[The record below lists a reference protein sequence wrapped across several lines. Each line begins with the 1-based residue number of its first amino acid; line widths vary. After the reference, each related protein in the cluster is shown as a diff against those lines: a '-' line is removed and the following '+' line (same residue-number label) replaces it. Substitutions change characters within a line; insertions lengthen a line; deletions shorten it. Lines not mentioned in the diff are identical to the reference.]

1 MFKFGKGKTTPL
13 AADLINA
20 ATALGWQPL
29 KVDGTKLVLGTPK
42 GSGNFF
48 NIIDTKNDGFKN
60 VKFFIVDFQD
70 DLGCDA
76 FMDEAVTTLLAPLD
90 KVITSKSTDP
100 YRQIFEL
107 ACTELNDGRLK
118 KAAELARE
126 SAKRMPGYAELEQ
139 SNNER
144 LAKVNAILTPE
155 PMAATF

>member
-13 AADLINA
+13 AADLINV

-29 KVDGTKLVLGTPK
+29 RVDGTKLVLGTPK
-42 GSGNFF
+42 GSNNFF
-48 NIIDTKNDGFKN
+48 NIIDAKNDGLKN
-60 VKFFIVDFQD
+60 VKLFIVDFQD

-76 FMDEAVTTLLAPLD
+76 FMDEALTTLMSPLD
-90 KVITSKSTDP
+90 KVITSKATDP

-144 LAKVNAILTPE
+144 LAKVNAVLTPE
-155 PMAATF
+155 PMAPTF